1 MVFCGVRVPT
11 AHESPRGRGKWSAV
25 QIYVFMKKIT
35 KEQAQKLFA
44 KKEKYNYL
52 FLPKYDGR
60 KKEFKNIS
68 RADWEEVLKKCR
80 ERQVLKNA
88 IRYSG
93 VNKLAR
99 VKEILR
105 YFEEIPY
112 IYEGDGLDDFN
123 KYQRPASNGRGW
135 VAICPGEP
143 ANNYYT
149 EDPVAVAILKKRY
162 ENFKNKV
169 K

>member
-1 MVFCGVRVPT
+1 
-11 AHESPRGRGKWSAV
+11 
-25 QIYVFMKKIT
+25 MKKIT

-44 KKEKYNYL
+44 KKNKYNYL

-68 RADWEEVLKKCR
+68 RDDWEAILAKCR
-80 ERQVLKNA
+80 ERELLKNT
-88 IRYSG
+88 IRYRS

-123 KYQRPASNGRGW
+123 KFQRPASNGRGY

-143 ANNYYT
+143 GNNYYT
-149 EDPVAVAILKKRY
+149 DDPVAVAILKKRY

>member
-1 MVFCGVRVPT
+1 
-11 AHESPRGRGKWSAV
+11 
-25 QIYVFMKKIT
+25 MKKIT

-68 RADWEEVLKKCR
+68 REEWATILAKCR
-80 ERQVLKNA
+80 EREILKNA
-88 IRYSG
+88 IRYQN

-99 VKEILR
+99 VKEILK

-112 IYEGDGLDDFN
+112 IYIGEGLDDFN
-123 KYQRPASNGRGW
+123 KYQRPASDGHGW

-149 EDPVAVAILKKRY
+149 EDPTAAAILKKRY
-162 ENFKNKV
+162 ENFKNRIK
-169 K
+169 

>member
-1 MVFCGVRVPT
+1 
-11 AHESPRGRGKWSAV
+11 
-25 QIYVFMKKIT
+25 MKKIT

-44 KKEKYNYL
+44 KKNKYNYL

-60 KKEFKNIS
+60 KREFKNIS
-68 RADWEEVLKKCR
+68 RYDWLSIVKKCR
-80 ERQVLKNA
+80 LREELKAARPNT
-88 IRYSG
+88 
-93 VNKLAR
+93 VNKLER
-99 VKEILR
+99 IKEILA
-105 YFEEIPY
+105 FFSEIPY
-112 IYEGDGLDDFN
+112 IYNGDGLDDFN

-149 EDPVAVAILKKRY
+149 EDPTAVAILKKRY
-162 ENFKNKV
+162 ENFKNTV